1 MGRLLL
7 AIALVVTLVAVG
19 AFVLSR
25 KGRVD
30 EIAAQGTPAEVE
42 PADFDTTHDWPWWRG
57 PKQNGLSSEESPAT
71 QWSGSENVVWKTK
84 LPGEGHGSPIVIGSR
99 IFLAAADQRSGQGL
113 HLLVCLKRTT
123 GEILWQRE
131 VAVGEFVAK
140 HEKNSHAS
148 VTPASDGK
156 RVFLPMAIDDQIRV
170 AAYDFEG
177 HRLWMTTCGGYASQH
192 GYGASPTL
200 WKHLVIVAGESLNKS
215 FLVALHRDSG
225 EIIWRIARGND
236 GSYSTPIVAT
246 VAGRDQLLISGNGQ
260 TCGYDPAT
268 GELLWYVDGP
278 AKTTAATMTYLDD
291 LVFSH
296 GGYPTQNILAIR
308 ADGSGNV
315 TDSHI
320 VWKSSQNVPYVP
332 SSLAVDGKLIVLADN
347 RRLRVFDAKTGDTL
361 TQARVGTGPDFTAS
375 VVKSGDYYFA
385 SDESG
390 KTFVFTLGPQ
400 YDEVAVNNLG
410 EPLFATPV
418 ILDGQIYLRSPGT
431 LYCIGESA
439 EPSSQP

>member
-7 AIALVVTLVAVG
+7 AIALVVTVIAAS

-30 EIAAQGTPAEVE
+30 EIAAPSNPAEVE
-42 PADFDTTHDWPWWRG
+42 PVDFDASRDWPWWRG
-57 PKQNGLSSEESPAT
+57 PKQRGLSSEASPPT
-71 QWSGSENVVWKTK
+71 QWSGSENIVWKQP
-84 LPGEGHGSPIVIGSR
+84 LPGEGHGSPIVMGSR
-99 IFLAAADQRSGQGL
+99 IFLAAANEQSGQGRQ
-113 HLLVCLKRTT
+113 LLVCLKRAT

-156 RVFLPMAIDDQIRV
+156 RVFLPMAIDAQIRV
-170 AAYDFEG
+170 AAYDLDG
-177 HRLWMTTCGGYASQH
+177 NRLWMTTCGSYASQN

-200 WKHLVIVAGESLNKS
+200 WEHLVIVAGESLNKS
-215 FLVALHRDSG
+215 FLVALHRDTG
-225 EIIWRIARGND
+225 EIMWRIARGNE
-236 GSYSTPIVAT
+236 GSYSTPIVAE
-246 VAGRDQLLISGNGQ
+246 VAGRDQLLLSGNGQ

-268 GELLWYVDGP
+268 GELLWFVEGP
-278 AKTTAATMTYLDD
+278 AKTTAATMAYLDD
-291 LVFSH
+291 LVFSY
-296 GGYPTQNILAIR
+296 GGYPTQTILAIR

-315 TDSHI
+315 TGSHI
-320 VWKSSQNVPYVP
+320 VWKSTQNVPYVP
-332 SSLAVDGKLIVLADN
+332 SPLAVDGKLVVLADN
-347 RRLRVFDAKTGDTL
+347 RRLRVFDAKTGDTVA
-361 TQARVGTGPDFTAS
+361 QARVGSGPDFTAS
-375 VVKSGDYYFA
+375 LVKSGDYYFA

-390 KTFVFTLGPQ
+390 KTFVFTLDPK

-418 ILDGQIYLRSPGT
+418 ILDGHIYLRSPGT